1 MNHDLSGRSDSGEEA
16 DWQVR
21 LALRDSIE
29 RFVQKTAKKRW
40 LPGQKPLT
48 NIYT

>member
-1 MNHDLSGRSDSGEEA
+1 LRGALMNHDLSGRCDSGEEA

-29 RFVQKTAKKRW
+29 
-40 LPGQKPLT
+40 
-48 NIYT
+48 